1 MGGGFWVLARRH
13 GEELGADEAWRGLL
27 QRFPK
32 LLDIHPDVEQIG
44 TILGQRAVELDSF
57 VGSRGTTRIHGDAKG
72 WNFFFESEEK
82 AASPFLFID
91 MQWTGSGH
99 PLQDVAYA
107 LTTTLEEESLSKM
120 DSLVD
125 FYLTNLGQKLTE
137 KGINLDV
144 AQMREEYDKVIVSA
158 LWKRLDPESIV
169 KNKDK
174 VGPSMI
180 NRSYAH
186 VKFITERLS
195 HLLLSSCQ
203 A

>member
-1 MGGGFWVLARRH
+1 MTENEAKVVLERLAELHSHFW
-13 GEELGADEAWRGLL
+13 GKMEG
-27 QRFPK
+27 
-32 LLDIHPDVEQIG
+32 
-44 TILGQRAVELDSF
+44 GQRGVELDSF
-57 VGSRGTTRIHGDAKG
+57 VGSRGMTRIHGDAKG
-72 WNFFFESEEK
+72 WNFFFGLEEK

-91 MQWTGSGH
+91 MQWTGRGH

-125 FYLTNLGQKLTE
+125 FYLTKLGQKLTE

-144 AQMREEYDKVIVSA
+144 AQMREEYNKVWLDYARVIVSA

-169 KNKDK
+169 KNKEK